1 MSFCSDEELGHRLN
15 AVAFLTAI
23 VLPVLFFIRVINL
36 LFVPLLVR
44 VFGLYLDYHI
54 ISICRLDPALSLN
67 QIKNKTVLMKQSTAL
82 DILKTGNNVFLT
94 GSAGS
99 GKTYTLNQYIHYL
112 RARRISVATTA
123 STGIAATHM
132 NGITIHSWSGI
143 GIKDELSDR
152 DLANLSRKKILKD
165 RLRDTAVLIIDE
177 ISMLH
182 AKQLNAV
189 NQVLKH
195 MRQNDKPFGGIQV
208 VVAGDFFQLPPVGSR
223 GESNREKFAFMSDAW
238 LEAGFKICYLTEQHR
253 QNTED
258 ETEVIS
264 LDNILNQ
271 IRGEEGVSAE
281 AIQALQNTFYQ
292 DVDINRT
299 RLFTHNVN
307 VNKIN
312 ENELALLDGETVT
325 YRAIAHGDDKLVE
338 TLKKSV
344 RTSDELTLKVGAKV
358 MFIKNNNELGV
369 SNGTMGELVGFTTIK
384 PLKSTKE
391 RNFSEED
398 LEDDLE
404 AIENEN
410 ASEES
415 ANHDESLTQIED
427 DSEAED
433 KTLVSADRYPII
445 KLNSGRQVIAEGE
458 EWVVEDEHGEVLASY
473 TQIPLTLAWAITI
486 HKSQGMTLDAA
497 EIDLSKTF
505 ELGQGYVALSRLKSL
520 EGLKLLG
527 MNDLSLRL
535 DPLARGA
542 DARFQQLS
550 EEAQQ
555 TFTAIE
561 LEVLKESHD
570 RFVLVSGG
578 TLSKAHIEA
587 FEKSLQSRK
596 KKQAQQL
603 AQKDKL
609 SNQLKDLSDSTLMET
624 RRLLEESLTIAE
636 IAQTR
641 GLAQSTIMK
650 HLAQLKRQEPS
661 LSCEHLRP
669 DVLTLDK
676 VSEAVE
682 SIVAKANPNDFQAV
696 DETIKTAK
704 ASKNMQLF
712 SKDNIKLRPI
722 YELLKEQIDYN
733 TIRLALIFID

>member
-1 MSFCSDEELGHRLN
+1 
-15 AVAFLTAI
+15 
-23 VLPVLFFIRVINL
+23 
-36 LFVPLLVR
+36 
-44 VFGLYLDYHI
+44 
-54 ISICRLDPALSLN
+54 
-67 QIKNKTVLMKQSTAL
+67 MKQATAL
-82 DILKTGNNVFLT
+82 DILKTGKNVFLT

-99 GKTYTLNQYIHYL
+99 GKTYTLNEYIHYL
-112 RARRISVATTA
+112 RARRVPVATTA

-143 GIKDELSDR
+143 GIKDELSER

-165 RLRDTAVLIIDE
+165 RLRETAVLIIDE

-195 MRQNDKPFGGIQV
+195 MRQSEEPFGGIQL
-208 VVAGDFFQLPPVGSR
+208 VVAGDFFQLPPVGNR
-223 GESNREKFAFMSDAW
+223 GETNREKFAFMSEAW
-238 LEAGFKICYLTEQHR
+238 LEAGFKICYLSEQHR
-253 QNTED
+253 QKTD
-258 ETEVIS
+258 EEENAIS

-271 IRGEEGVSAE
+271 IRGEEGVSFE
-281 AIQALQNTFYQ
+281 AIEALQNTFYQ

-312 ENELALLDGETVT
+312 EHELALLNGETVT
-325 YRAIAHGDDKLVE
+325 YNAIAHGDNKLVE

-384 PLKSTKE
+384 PLKSS
-391 RNFSEED
+391 NDHSAISDDSES
-398 LEDDLE
+398 DDLE
-404 AIENEN
+404 VETTDIDDEETDETIVAVDGEEQ
-410 ASEES
+410 SES
-415 ANHDESLTQIED
+415 TA
-427 DSEAED
+427 
-433 KTLVSADRYPII
+433 LVSTDRYPVI
-445 KLNSGRQVIAEGE
+445 KLNNGRQVIAEGE
-458 EWVVEDEHGEVLASY
+458 EWVVEDENGEILASY

-542 DARFQQLS
+542 DARFKVLS
-550 EEAQQ
+550 SEAEQ
-555 TFTAIE
+555 TFEKIKS
-561 LEVLKESHD
+561 EVLEESHE

-578 TLSKAHIEA
+578 TLNKAYIEA
-587 FEKSLQSRK
+587 FEKSLKSRK
-596 KKQAQQL
+596 KKQAQML

-609 SNQLKDLSDSTLMET
+609 SNQLNDHSDSTLMT
-624 RRLLEESLTIAE
+624 TKLLLEESLTIAE
-636 IAQTR
+636 IAEAR
-641 GLAQSTIMK
+641 GLAQATIMG
-650 HLAQLKRQEPS
+650 HVARLKRQYPE
-661 LSCEHLRP
+661 LNCEHLRP

-682 SIVAKANPNDFQAV
+682 AIIAAADPNDFQEGSEDSSAT
-696 DETIKTAK
+696 DD
-704 ASKNMQLF
+704 SKQGINPF
-712 SKDNIKLRPI
+712 SKDRIKLRPI
-722 YELLKEQIDYN
+722 YEYLKEQIDYN

>member
-1 MSFCSDEELGHRLN
+1 
-15 AVAFLTAI
+15 
-23 VLPVLFFIRVINL
+23 
-36 LFVPLLVR
+36 
-44 VFGLYLDYHI
+44 
-54 ISICRLDPALSLN
+54 
-67 QIKNKTVLMKQSTAL
+67 MKQATAL
-82 DILKTGNNVFLT
+82 DILKTGKNVFLT

-99 GKTYTLNQYIHYL
+99 GKTYTLNEYIHYL
-112 RARRISVATTA
+112 RARRVPVATTA

-143 GIKDELSDR
+143 GIKDELSER

-165 RLRDTAVLIIDE
+165 RLRETAVLIIDE

-195 MRQNDKPFGGIQV
+195 MRQSEEPFGGIQL
-208 VVAGDFFQLPPVGSR
+208 VVAGDFFQLPPVGNR
-223 GESNREKFAFMSDAW
+223 GETNREKFAFMSEAW
-238 LEAGFKICYLTEQHR
+238 LEAGFKICYLSEQHR
-253 QNTED
+253 QNTD
-258 ETEVIS
+258 EEENAIS
-264 LDNILNQ
+264 LDSILNQ
-271 IRGEEGVSAE
+271 IRGEEGVSFE
-281 AIQALQNTFYQ
+281 AIEALQNTFYQ

-312 ENELALLDGETVT
+312 EHELALLNGETVT
-325 YRAIAHGDDKLVE
+325 YNAIAHGDNKLVE

-384 PLKSTKE
+384 PLKSS
-391 RNFSEED
+391 NDHSAISDDSES
-398 LEDDLE
+398 DDLE
-404 AIENEN
+404 VETTDIDNEETDETIV
-410 ASEES
+410 AVDGEEES
-415 ANHDESLTQIED
+415 EST
-427 DSEAED
+427 A
-433 KTLVSADRYPII
+433 LVSTDRYPVI
-445 KLNSGRQVIAEGE
+445 KLNNGRQVIAEGE
-458 EWVVEDEHGEVLASY
+458 EWVVEDENGEILASY

-542 DARFQQLS
+542 DARFKVLS
-550 EEAQQ
+550 SEAEQ
-555 TFTAIE
+555 TFEKIKA
-561 LEVLKESHD
+561 EVLEESHE

-578 TLSKAHIEA
+578 TLNKAYIEA
-587 FEKSLQSRK
+587 FEKSLKSRK
-596 KKQAQQL
+596 KKQAQML

-609 SNQLKDLSDSTLMET
+609 SNQLNDHSDSTLMT
-624 RRLLEESLTIAE
+624 TKLLLEESLTIAE
-636 IAQTR
+636 IAEAR
-641 GLAQSTIMK
+641 GLAQATIMG
-650 HLAQLKRQEPS
+650 HVARLKRQYPE
-661 LSCEHLRP
+661 LNCEHLRP

-682 SIVAKANPNDFQAV
+682 AIVAAADPNDFQEGSEDSSA
-696 DETIKTAK
+696 TAD
-704 ASKNMQLF
+704 SKQGINPF
-712 SKDNIKLRPI
+712 SKDRIKLRPI
-722 YELLKEQIDYN
+722 YEYLKEQIDYN